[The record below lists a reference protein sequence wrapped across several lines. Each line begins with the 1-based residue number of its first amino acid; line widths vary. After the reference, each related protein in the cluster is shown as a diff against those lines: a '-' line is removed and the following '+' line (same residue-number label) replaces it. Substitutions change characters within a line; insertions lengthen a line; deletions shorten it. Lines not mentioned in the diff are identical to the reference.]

1 MEEVHIM
8 EIIIEAIKAFVNGF
22 SIDTIVDA
30 YAKINFD
37 QIKLAALSIFEA
49 LEKIIESLAA

>member
-1 MEEVHIM
+1 M

-49 LEKIIESLAA
+49 LEKIVETFSA